1 MSEPLEN
8 VLRALEML
16 KQEDR
21 DNAEAYEML
30 EDLLE
35 IQAAIE
41 KAVQARIGGSRSR
54 YLSALEKVYSSKE
67 PLVSVAG
74 FPQFPEEVWREIALS
89 ILAVLRRHRPSLER
103 QVRRLEGF
111 VENGSLKVSGL
122 VASLLRG
129 RSDDIRKLA
138 EKLGLEPGLIEAVM
152 LWSLQPVVRAVAGLV
167 REHLK
172 YELWGQGYC
181 PVCGSHTRIGYVEGE
196 GRKLYLKCQ
205 VCWTEWRFSRLRCPF
220 CGNEDHEKM
229 GFYTLG
235 GDQRFRLYVCHA
247 CGNYWKVVDETI
259 AGKKVPRS
267 LYEYWTQHL
276 DHLANSVAARDEG
289 SSAE

>member
-1 MSEPLEN
+1 MSEQLEN
-8 VLRALEML
+8 VLRALEAL
-16 KQEDR
+16 KREDR

-30 EDLLE
+30 GDLLE

-41 KAVQARIGGSRSR
+41 RAIQARIGELRNR
-54 YLSALEKVYSSKE
+54 YLSALERVYSSKK

-89 ILAVLRRHRPSLER
+89 ILAVLRRHRPGLEQQVVMLEKSL
-103 QVRRLEGF
+103 
-111 VENGSLKVSGL
+111 ENGSLSVSGL
-122 VASLLRG
+122 VASLLEG
-129 RSDDIRKLA
+129 RSGDIQESA
-138 EKLGLEPGLIEAVM
+138 GKLGLEPGLIEAVV
-152 LWSLQPVVRAVAGLV
+152 LWSLQPVVRAVASLV

-229 GFYTLG
+229 GFYTLE
-235 GDQRFRLYVCHA
+235 GDQRFRLYVCRA
-247 CGNYWKVVDETI
+247 CGNYWKVVD
-259 AGKKVPRS
+259 
-267 LYEYWTQHL
+267 
-276 DHLANSVAARDEG
+276 
-289 SSAE
+289 